1 MSKKIAKKTAPRTVT
16 SLDVLG
22 ALFYGEQTDDSMQ
35 RLLPLAEA
43 ALPEIVARHF
53 DLCVVSAAARRMV
66 AQEAPDV
73 AVAITRL
80 DEQVANTKAQDALA
94 DVQWRNAEAGFAI
107 GVLVGLRLAGGVR

>member
-53 DLCVVSAAARRMV
+53 DLCVVSAAALPFHAQAERQTCPKPSPSPLAKSSRV
-66 AQEAPDV
+66 A
-73 AVAITRL
+73 TRPM
-80 DEQVANTKAQDALA
+80 
-94 DVQWRNAEAGFAI
+94 
-107 GVLVGLRLAGGVR
+107 